1 MSKRMIFGRGPLMAA
16 LLGLAVGA
24 CSDLL
29 EVGDP
34 QRYTAD
40 DLDAAL
46 EAVAA
51 GVEGD
56 LHSRLDGYVNMASLA
71 SDETQHTGT
80 WSGWDDADHGL
91 WDYLRTVTTSD
102 GLLSVR
108 WFAIDARA
116 RIERVLE
123 GAASSSPM
131 MAQVMATEAWSDLLN
146 AQWFCESPAVEFGPA
161 VTHQVLMAQAR
172 DEMTAAMNAAQSA
185 GATDYYNWALAG
197 RARAKL
203 YLGDYAGAA
212 IDAAAVPNGFVYYA
226 KSSVNSGRQ
235 ENAVVNLQT
244 HGYNTAA
251 GLREKWWGMVDANAQ
266 MMVDPFTAEL
276 DPRLPVYFDGEK
288 AVDGLTDHYSQWKY
302 QGLGD
307 DIPFTDKEEMN
318 LIQAEDAWRN
328 GDMAGAQLFMN
339 LNRTAAGLSPLPVT
353 AVSSEVFTQLM
364 HEQFAEQFLEGQR
377 FAQLN
382 RLQQVEEIFGAL
394 NDPSRGLPRPMM
406 WTLHTGET
414 RYNPEIADDEAQR
427 CLPMSGAS

>member
-1 MSKRMIFGRGPLMAA
+1 MSKRMILGRGPLMVA

-29 EVGDP
+29 DVQDP

-40 DLDAAL
+40 DLDQAL

-56 LHSRLDGYVNMASLA
+56 LHSRLDYYVNMLSLS

-80 WSGWDDADHGL
+80 WEQWDDADHGR
-91 WDYLRTVTTSD
+91 WDYLRTVYTSD

-123 GAASSSPM
+123 GASSPL

-172 DEMTAAMNAAQSA
+172 DEMTAAMTAAQAA
-185 GATDYYNWALAG
+185 GATEYYNWALAG

-212 IDAAAVPNGFVYYA
+212 TDAAAVPNGFIYYA

-235 ENAVVNLQT
+235 ENDVVNLQT
-244 HGYNTAA
+244 HGFNTAA
-251 GLREKWWGMVDANAQ
+251 GIREKWWPMVDTTAD
-266 MMVDPFTAEL
+266 MLVDPYTGEL
-276 DPRLPVYFDGEK
+276 DPRVPIYFHGEK

-318 LIQAEDAWRN
+318 LIQAEAAWRN
-328 GDMAGAQLFMN
+328 GDMAGAQSFMN
-339 LNRTAAGLSPLPVT
+339 INRTTAGLSPLPVT
-353 AVSSEVFTQLM
+353 TVSSEVFEQLF
-364 HEQFAEQFLEGQR
+364 HEQFAEQFMEGQR

-382 RLQQVEEIFGAL
+382 RLQQVEEIFGAM
-394 NDPSRGLPRPMM
+394 NDSERPLPRPMM

-427 CLPMSGAS
+427 CLPMSGTS

>member
-1 MSKRMIFGRGPLMAA
+1 
-16 LLGLAVGA
+16 
-24 CSDLL
+24 
-29 EVGDP
+29 
-34 QRYTAD
+34 
-40 DLDAAL
+40 
-46 EAVAA
+46 
-51 GVEGD
+51 
-56 LHSRLDGYVNMASLA
+56 MASLS

-102 GLLSVR
+102 GLLSAR
-108 WFAIDARA
+108 WFAIDAQA

-123 GAASSSPM
+123 GAASTSPL
-131 MAQVMATEAWSDLLN
+131 MAQVLATEAWTDLLI
-146 AQWFCESPAVEFGPA
+146 AQWFCEAPAVEFGPA

-172 DEMTAAMNAAQSA
+172 DEMTEAMTAAQAA

-212 IDAAAVPNGFVYYA
+212 ADAAAVPSGFIYYA

-235 ENAVVNLQT
+235 ENAVANLQT

-251 GLREKWWGMVDANAQ
+251 GLREKWWPRVQVDAAGEGF
-266 MMVDPFTAEL
+266 MVDPYTAEQ
-276 DPRLPVYFDGEK
+276 DPRIPVYFDGEK

-318 LIQAEDAWRN
+318 LIQAEHAWRN
-328 GDMAGAQLFMN
+328 SDMAGAQSFMN
-339 LNRTAAGLSPLPVT
+339 INRTAAGLSPLPVT
-353 AVSSEVFTQLM
+353 TVSTEVFEQLM
-364 HEQFAEQFLEGQR
+364 HEQFAEQFMEGQR
-377 FAQLN
+377 FAQLA
-382 RLQQVEEIFGAL
+382 RLQQVEEIFGAM
-394 NDPSRGLPRPMM
+394 NDASRGLPRPTM

-427 CLPMSGAS
+427 CLPLSGTS